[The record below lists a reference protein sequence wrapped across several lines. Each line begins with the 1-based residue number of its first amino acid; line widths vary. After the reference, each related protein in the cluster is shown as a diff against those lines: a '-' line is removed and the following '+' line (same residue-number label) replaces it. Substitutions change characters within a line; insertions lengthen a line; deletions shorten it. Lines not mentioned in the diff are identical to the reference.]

1 MVQEMIDL
9 ALRQGSGW
17 TTYLW
22 PRPNGSRTPVRKT
35 TYVQRVQTPDG
46 ETLIVGAGLYEP

>member
-1 MVQEMIDL
+1 MIDL